1 MHPSSTR
8 TEYDKRQLAFYR
20 YVQGLQKQD
29 AVEGMGKIVFHF
41 LKEWFQFELIWIAQY
56 DAQSHLLSGIQGV
69 LPKTTERDAIFLR
82 RKQSILPGDLFDQ
95 VLLTGALQEVPSL
108 KQEQRVG
115 EWQAIAQSQNIQ
127 GCLILPIRYRQESLG
142 IILVGTTLWGGHP
155 RPEEMTELKLLAT
168 TLGAELHRILGQA
181 NPSSTQTAQPLS
193 MDTIGQILAAG
204 TFEERLQLVLEE
216 LHRAIRPARSCLY
229 WFDTEAQ
236 TCRLHDTYTGP
247 SPRRSVPKVI
257 PKLDLSLQ
265 SIASFYQSSLQ
276 NQTVAIADMQGL
288 ITSHQAP
295 TRLMTMTRSRAWLS
309 TPIFDR
315 GRLIAVLAAESNDPR
330 VWSEPDRQSMQL
342 LAKLLE
348 QGSQENVKDSSLT
361 KGDHFGLTGLLR
373 MLKEH
378 YNDTEQWDQTLLHCL
393 EQLSIQFSVRWAA
406 IITQDLETE
415 DFRCRTQFYAKK
427 KQQPLTERLPELRV
441 VDAKMLARM
450 SSPIA
455 VQSLGEDLRLLTWR
469 QPLAS
474 RGVKSLLL
482 LKLGQTA
489 KSSKLGSFL
498 LLATDLPRTW
508 TTEEIELATA
518 ITEPLG
524 QALVQREQWQQDA
537 FQVQFMTVLN
547 QGLQSIQ
554 RMPSGDVLFVT
565 AAQALH
571 QLLEVECLMILR
583 WSPDQPEAKIA
594 ALINQSKFQ
603 VDEQVPILWQTDG
616 FLQRF
621 LAQGINTNASTVLPE
636 LMMEQG
642 SIEVLGMENSGW
654 LSGMGRVNLLAVPLR
669 ISPEDPCL
677 GLVLILDSRSQH
689 WTDLTREGIQLLTR
703 ELTVQYR
710 SHYLIER
717 LRQKQTALECLN
729 WYKQRHLEYIAQL
742 WTTQM
747 SQVPA
752 VPASPVLEV
761 ASRQGDLG
769 QGSLG
774 QGVLGQGGSRNR
786 SSHGAGDL
794 YSAFSSLEKILKSE
808 VWDLALEPEHLQV
821 ATLFRRCLERIEEIA
836 RTRQLWTQV
845 HNLTPSVSLYVPAQ
859 KLELML
865 VELLLAACYR
875 SKVGDR
881 IDIWCRALPEQWV
894 EISIT
899 DNGRLNPR
907 MVRAIQTPS
916 TQVPLSPSILE
927 VPPGLHY
934 KVCQSLVERM
944 GGQLEM
950 AQLEDGRAM
959 SRLILPIAPAAV
971 S

>member
-8 TEYDKRQLAFYR
+8 TEYDKRQLAIYR
-20 YVQGLQKQD
+20 YIQGIQKQD
-29 AVEGMGKIVFHF
+29 AVEALGKIVFHF
-41 LKEWFQFELIWIAQY
+41 LREWFKFDLIWIAQCEP
-56 DAQSHLLSGIQGV
+56 QSHLLSGIQGI
-69 LPKTTERDAIFLR
+69 LPKMTDRDTLFLR
-82 RKQSILPGDLFDQ
+82 RKQPILPGDLFDQ
-95 VLLTGALQEVPSL
+95 VLLTGTLQEIPSL

-115 EWQAIAQSQNIQ
+115 DWQAIAQAQNIQ
-127 GCLILPIRYRQESLG
+127 GCLILPIRYRQQSLG
-142 IILVGTTLWGGHP
+142 LILVGTTLWGGNP
-155 RPEEMTELKLLAT
+155 RPEEITELKLLAT
-168 TLGAELHRILGQA
+168 TLGAELHRLLSQSA
-181 NPSSTQTAQPLS
+181 PSSAQSSSTLAI
-193 MDTIGQILAAG
+193 DTIGQILAAG
-204 TFEERLQLVLEE
+204 TFEERLPLVLEQ
-216 LHRAIRPARSCLY
+216 LHQSIHPTRSCLY
-229 WFDTEAQ
+229 WLDAEAQ
-236 TCRLHDTYTGP
+236 VCRLHDIYTGP
-247 SPRRSVPKVI
+247 VPRRSGAKVI

-288 ITSHQAP
+288 ITSNQAP
-295 TRLMTMTRSRAWLS
+295 TRLMTMTKSRAWLS

-315 GRLIAVLAAESNDPR
+315 GRLIAVLAAENTDSR
-330 VWSEPDRQSMQL
+330 LWSESDRQSMQL
-342 LAKLLE
+342 LAKLLG
-348 QGSQENVKDSSLT
+348 QGSQENARDLALT
-361 KGDHFGLTGLLR
+361 KDEHFGLSGLLGF
-373 MLKEH
+373 LKNT
-378 YNDTEQWDQTLLHCL
+378 YNDTEQWNHALPQCL
-393 EQLSIQFSVRWAA
+393 ELIGTQFSVRWAA
-406 IITQDLETE
+406 IITQDSENQ
-415 DFRCRTQFYAKK
+415 DFRCQAQFYSKK
-427 KQQPLTERLPELRV
+427 KHQPLADRLPELSA

-455 VQSLGEDLRLLTWR
+455 VQSLGEDLKLLAWR
-469 QPLAS
+469 QPLDS

-489 KSSKLGSFL
+489 KGSKLGSFL

-508 TTEEIELATA
+508 TTEEIEMATA
-518 ITEPLG
+518 VAEPLG
-524 QALVQREQWQQDA
+524 QALMQREQWQQDA
-537 FQVQFMTVLN
+537 FQMQFMTVLN

-554 RMPSGDVLFVT
+554 RTPPGDVLFMT

-583 WSPDQPEAKIA
+583 WSPEQPEAKIA

-603 VDEQVPILWQTDG
+603 VNEQVPILWQTDG

-621 LAQGINTNASTVLPE
+621 LAYEINWNSSTIFPE
-636 LMMEQG
+636 LVIEQG
-642 SIEVLGMENSGW
+642 SIEVLSADNSGW
-654 LSGMGRVNLLAVPLR
+654 LSGMGRVNLLAVPLK

-677 GLVLILDSRSQH
+677 GLVLILDSRSQY
-689 WTDLTREGIQLLTR
+689 WTDLKREGIQLLTR
-703 ELTVQYR
+703 ELTAQYR
-710 SHYLIER
+710 SHYLVER
-717 LRQKQTALECLN
+717 LRQKQTTLECLN

-742 WTTQM
+742 WTAQM
-747 SQVPA
+747 SQVSA
-752 VPASPVLEV
+752 VPASPALEV
-761 ASRQGDLG
+761 ASK
-769 QGSLG
+769 QGS
-774 QGVLGQGGSRNR
+774 LGQGGSRNR
-786 SSHGAGDL
+786 SSHGTGDL
-794 YSAFSSLEKILKSE
+794 NSAFSSLDTILKSE

-821 ATLFRRCLERIEEIA
+821 ATLFRRSLERIEEVA

-881 IDIWCRALPEQWV
+881 IDIWCRALPEKWV

-927 VPPGLHY
+927 TPPGLHY

-959 SRLILPIAPAAV
+959 SRLILPIAPTPDA
-971 S
+971 

>member
-20 YVQGLQKQD
+20 YIQGIQKQD
-29 AVEGMGKIVFHF
+29 AVEALGKIVFHF
-41 LKEWFQFELIWIAQY
+41 LREWFKFDLIWIAQCEP
-56 DAQSHLLSGIQGV
+56 QSHLLSGIQGI
-69 LPKTTERDAIFLR
+69 LPKMTDRDTLFLR
-82 RKQSILPGDLFDQ
+82 RKQPILPGDLFDQ
-95 VLLTGALQEVPSL
+95 VLLTGTLQEIPSL

-115 EWQAIAQSQNIQ
+115 DWQAIAQAQNIQ
-127 GCLILPIRYRQESLG
+127 GCLILPIRYRQQSLG
-142 IILVGTTLWGGHP
+142 LILVGTTLWGGNP
-155 RPEEMTELKLLAT
+155 RPEEITELKLLAT
-168 TLGAELHRILGQA
+168 TLGAELHRLLSQSA
-181 NPSSTQTAQPLS
+181 PSSAQSSSTLAI
-193 MDTIGQILAAG
+193 DTIGQILAAG
-204 TFEERLQLVLEE
+204 TFEERLPLVLEQ
-216 LHRAIRPARSCLY
+216 LHQSIHPTRSCLY
-229 WFDTEAQ
+229 WLDAEAQ
-236 TCRLHDTYTGP
+236 VCRLHDIYTGP
-247 SPRRSVPKVI
+247 VPRRSGAKVI

-288 ITSHQAP
+288 ITSNQAP
-295 TRLMTMTRSRAWLS
+295 TRLMTMTKSRAWLS

-315 GRLIAVLAAESNDPR
+315 GRLIAVLAAENTDSR
-330 VWSEPDRQSMQL
+330 LWSESDRQSMQL
-342 LAKLLE
+342 LAKLLG
-348 QGSQENVKDSSLT
+348 QGSQENARDLALT
-361 KGDHFGLTGLLR
+361 KDEHFGLSGLLGF
-373 MLKEH
+373 LKNT
-378 YNDTEQWDQTLLHCL
+378 YNDTEQWNHALPQCL
-393 EQLSIQFSVRWAA
+393 ELIGTQFSVRWAA
-406 IITQDLETE
+406 IITQDSENQ
-415 DFRCRTQFYAKK
+415 DFRCQAQFYSKK
-427 KQQPLTERLPELRV
+427 KHQPLADRLPELSA

-455 VQSLGEDLRLLTWR
+455 VQSLGEDLKLLAWR
-469 QPLAS
+469 QPLDS

-489 KSSKLGSFL
+489 KGSKLGSFL

-508 TTEEIELATA
+508 TTEEIEMATA
-518 ITEPLG
+518 VAEPLG
-524 QALVQREQWQQDA
+524 QALAQREQWQQDA
-537 FQVQFMTVLN
+537 FQMQFMTVLN

-554 RMPSGDVLFVT
+554 RTPPGDVLFMT

-583 WSPDQPEAKIA
+583 WSPEQPEAKIA

-603 VDEQVPILWQTDG
+603 VNEQVPILWQTDG

-621 LAQGINTNASTVLPE
+621 LAYEINWNSSTIFPE
-636 LMMEQG
+636 LVIEQG
-642 SIEVLGMENSGW
+642 SIEVLSADNSGW
-654 LSGMGRVNLLAVPLR
+654 LSGMGRVNLLAVPLK

-677 GLVLILDSRSQH
+677 GLVLILDSRSQY
-689 WTDLTREGIQLLTR
+689 WTDLKREGIQLLTR
-703 ELTVQYR
+703 ELTAQYR
-710 SHYLIER
+710 SHYLVER
-717 LRQKQTALECLN
+717 LRQKQTTLECLN

-742 WTTQM
+742 WTAQM

-752 VPASPVLEV
+752 VPASPALEV
-761 ASRQGDLG
+761 ASK
-769 QGSLG
+769 QGS
-774 QGVLGQGGSRNR
+774 LGQGGSRNR
-786 SSHGAGDL
+786 SSHGTGDL
-794 YSAFSSLEKILKSE
+794 NSAFSSLDTILKSE

-821 ATLFRRCLERIEEIA
+821 ATLFRRSLERIEEVA

-881 IDIWCRALPEQWV
+881 IDIWCRALPEKWV

-927 VPPGLHY
+927 TPPGLHY

-959 SRLILPIAPAAV
+959 SRLILPIAPTPDA
-971 S
+971 

>member
-20 YVQGLQKQD
+20 YIQGIQKQD
-29 AVEGMGKIVFHF
+29 AVEAMGKIVFHF
-41 LKEWFQFELIWIAQY
+41 LREWFKFDLIWIAQCEP
-56 DAQSHLLSGIQGV
+56 QSHLLSGIQGI
-69 LPKTTERDAIFLR
+69 LPKMTDRDTLFLR
-82 RKQSILPGDLFDQ
+82 RKQPILPGDLFDQ
-95 VLLTGALQEVPSL
+95 VLLTGTLQEIPSL

-115 EWQAIAQSQNIQ
+115 DWQAIAQAQNIQ
-127 GCLILPIRYRQESLG
+127 GCLILPIRYRQQSLG
-142 IILVGTTLWGGHP
+142 LILVGTTLWGGNP
-155 RPEEMTELKLLAT
+155 RPEEITELKLLAT
-168 TLGAELHRILGQA
+168 TLGAELHRLLSQSA
-181 NPSSTQTAQPLS
+181 PSSAQSSSTLAI
-193 MDTIGQILAAG
+193 DTIGQILAAG
-204 TFEERLQLVLEE
+204 TFEERLPLVLEQ
-216 LHRAIRPARSCLY
+216 LHQSIHPTRSCLY
-229 WFDTEAQ
+229 WLDAEAQ
-236 TCRLHDTYTGP
+236 VCRLHDIYTGP
-247 SPRRSVPKVI
+247 VPRRSGAKVI

-288 ITSHQAP
+288 ITSNQAP
-295 TRLMTMTRSRAWLS
+295 TRLMTMTKSRAWLS

-315 GRLIAVLAAESNDPR
+315 GRLIAVLAAENTDSR
-330 VWSEPDRQSMQL
+330 LWSESDRQSMQL
-342 LAKLLE
+342 LAKLLG
-348 QGSQENVKDSSLT
+348 QGSQERARDLALT
-361 KGDHFGLTGLLR
+361 KDEHFGLSGLLGS
-373 MLKEH
+373 LKNT
-378 YNDTEQWDQTLLHCL
+378 YNDTEQWNHALPQCL
-393 EQLSIQFSVRWAA
+393 ELIGTQLSVRWAA
-406 IITQDLETE
+406 IITQDSENQ
-415 DFRCRTQFYAKK
+415 DFRCQAQFYSKK
-427 KQQPLTERLPELRV
+427 KHQPLADRLPELSA

-455 VQSLGEDLRLLTWR
+455 VQSLGEDLKLLAWR
-469 QPLAS
+469 QPLDS

-489 KSSKLGSFL
+489 KGSKLGSFL

-508 TTEEIELATA
+508 TTEEIEMATA
-518 ITEPLG
+518 VAEPLG
-524 QALVQREQWQQDA
+524 QALMQREQWQQDA
-537 FQVQFMTVLN
+537 FQMQFMTVLN

-554 RMPSGDVLFVT
+554 RTPPGDVLFMT

-583 WSPDQPEAKIA
+583 WSPEQPEAKIA

-603 VDEQVPILWQTDG
+603 VNEQVPILWQSDG

-621 LAQGINTNASTVLPE
+621 LAYEINWNSSTIFPDLVI
-636 LMMEQG
+636 EQG
-642 SIEVLGMENSGW
+642 SIEVLSADNSGW
-654 LSGMGRVNLLAVPLR
+654 LSGMGRVNLLAVPLK

-677 GLVLILDSRSQH
+677 GLVLILDSRSQY
-689 WTDLTREGIQLLTR
+689 WTDLKREGIQLLTR
-703 ELTVQYR
+703 ELTAQYR
-710 SHYLIER
+710 SHYLVER
-717 LRQKQTALECLN
+717 LRQKQTTLECLN

-742 WTTQM
+742 WTAQM

-752 VPASPVLEV
+752 VPASPALEV
-761 ASRQGDLG
+761 ASK
-769 QGSLG
+769 QGS
-774 QGVLGQGGSRNR
+774 LGQGGSRNR
-786 SSHGAGDL
+786 SSHGTGDL
-794 YSAFSSLEKILKSE
+794 NSAFSSLDTILKSE

-821 ATLFRRCLERIEEIA
+821 ATLFRRSLERIEEVA

-881 IDIWCRALPEQWV
+881 IDIWCRALPEKWV

-927 VPPGLHY
+927 TPPGLHY

-959 SRLILPIAPAAV
+959 SRLILPIAPT